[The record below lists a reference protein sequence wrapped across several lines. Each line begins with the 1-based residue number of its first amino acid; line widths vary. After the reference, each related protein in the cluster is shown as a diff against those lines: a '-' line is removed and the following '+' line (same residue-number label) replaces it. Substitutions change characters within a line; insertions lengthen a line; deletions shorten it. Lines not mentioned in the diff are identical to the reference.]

1 MGNARK
7 VPRWAATLTALC
19 AVLASAACGG
29 DGGTDEEAP
38 ASTTEAS
45 EPPDTTVAETT
56 TSTLS
61 PEAEV
66 EAAVM
71 AYEAMASRLIQ
82 APDPNDPEIAERA
95 TGENRSHLE
104 AHLQELV
111 ALGRAGQL
119 GPNTRQTVLH
129 TEVSGDQATVEVC
142 SVDDGVLIEVATGR
156 VLNDDV
162 VTDHSVVTL
171 ERSDGAWLVAQR
183 SRIATWDGV
192 TDCA

>member
-7 VPRWAATLTALC
+7 LPRWAAVLITLC
-19 AVLASAACGG
+19 AIFAAAACSG
-29 DGGTDEEAP
+29 DGGAEEGAP

-45 EPPDTTVAETT
+45 EPADTTVVETT
-56 TSTLS
+56 TTTLS

-82 APDPNDPEIAERA
+82 APDPNDPEIAQRA

-104 AHLQELV
+104 AQLQELV
-111 ALGRAGQL
+111 ALGRAGEL

-129 TEVSGDQATVEVC
+129 TEVSGDRATVEVC

-171 ERSDGAWLVAQR
+171 ERADGVWLVAQR
-183 SRIATWDGV
+183 SRIEQWEGV